1 MVFEAIKILGEAKRR
16 KKLDPNFGK
25 KKYKIE
31 FLEKNQVDEVLQQ
44 KWSEI
49 EIAEKRPAF
58 TCFKFIYNQET
69 CFGLAFIN
77 MIKDTLALDYEWIL
91 DPEKITKQEKIIER
105 HIEIISQELLKE
117 VMRKEGY
124 DFNTKQISEIFSQTD
139 APNL

>member
-1 MVFEAIKILGEAKRR
+1 MGEAKRR

-25 KKYKIE
+25 KKYNIE
-31 FLEKNQVDEVLQQ
+31 FLEKNQLNEVLQQ
-44 KWSEI
+44 KCSEI
-49 EIAEKRPAF
+49 EVAEKRPAF

-91 DPEKITKQEKIIER
+91 DPEKITKQEKIIDSY
-105 HIEIISQELLKE
+105 IEIISQEILKE

-124 DFNTKQISEIFSQTD
+124 NLDMKDISEIFSKTD
-139 APNL
+139 APNLPL

>member
-1 MVFEAIKILGEAKRR
+1 MGEAKRR

-25 KKYKIE
+25 KRYDIE
-31 FLEKNQVDEVLQQ
+31 FLEKSQVDEVLQQ

-49 EIAEKRPAF
+49 EIAEQRPAF
-58 TCFKFIYNQET
+58 TCFKFSYHQET

-105 HIEIISQELLKE
+105 HIEIISQEILKE

-124 DFNTKQISEIFSQTD
+124 NFNTKQISEIFSKTHK
-139 APNL
+139 PNL

>member
-1 MVFEAIKILGEAKRR
+1 MGEAKRR

-25 KKYKIE
+25 KRYDIE
-31 FLEKNQVDEVLQQ
+31 FFKKSQVDEVLQQ

-49 EIAEKRPAF
+49 EIAEKRTAF

-91 DPEKITKQEKIIER
+91 DPEKITKQERIN
-105 HIEIISQELLKE
+105 SVL
-117 VMRKEGY
+117 
-124 DFNTKQISEIFSQTD
+124 SEQFVSVLRTPRSTSQTGVLTNNTSFTIFAD
-139 APNL
+139 DQRA